1 MAEDEVKPVAV
12 FCFPAVKNPDI
23 MPLWFCFCVRL
34 FARPFHHFSCL
45 IYTLQVQAFFF
56 FSRVGRVNLLLI
68 PLPFGIPNGNHG
80 CFCMLFL
87 NLLDFST
94 SNHIVAHCNSEE

>member
-45 IYTLQVQAFFF
+45 IYTLQVQAFIFF
-56 FSRVGRVNLLLI
+56 LPCRTRKSSAHSFTFWYPKWQSWLLLYA
-68 PLPFGIPNGNHG
+68 
-80 CFCMLFL
+80 FL
-87 NLLDFST
+87 EST
-94 SNHIVAHCNSEE
+94 